1 MYSKASWG
9 GEVDP
14 FILVTFM
21 KQEGSNKVAS
31 LLMYEWKDFRLIGQL
46 DPENRER
53 VSQDDNEETPETH
66 KLTTV

>member
-14 FILVTFM
+14 FILVNFM

-31 LLMYEWKDFRLIGQL
+31 LLMYEWKDFKLIGQT
-46 DPENRER
+46 DP
-53 VSQDDNEETPETH
+53 DNADVVRSWIRSYEWMLADP
-66 KLTTV
+66 